1 MACVPQLPNN
11 DRIRY
16 GNMAM
21 CNEMLTSE
29 ISKSSVRK
37 IKYDDQMGLTHE
49 CGVFGCISSSPW
61 PSQLDVANV
70 ISLALVGLQHRGQE
84 SAGIVTGSGKNAD
97 TFNVHRGMG
106 LVSNIYN
113 PDNLSKLNGN
123 LGIGHTRYSTQG
135 KSELQNCQ
143 PFVVDTMH
151 GQIAVAHNGELVNK
165 NKLREDILKCGV
177 GLSSSSDSEVITQIL
192 CFPPKGGEPS
202 GPDWLSRIKFLMQK
216 TPLAYSLLLMNGK
229 EIYALRDPYGNRP
242 LCIGKL
248 VSPSDNVVEGWVVSS
263 ESCVF
268 HSLGASLHYEV
279 GPGEIVKLTQNGMS
293 VMDTVPRPDQGDPAL
308 CIFEYVYFARPDS
321 VMEGQMVYNA
331 RYRCGEQLAI
341 EAPVEA
347 DIVSTVP
354 ESATPAAFGYAAESG
369 IPFIEVLAK
378 NRYIGRTFI
387 QPSKRLRQLAVS
399 KKFGPLHENLKG
411 KRVVLIDDS
420 IVRGNTMG
428 PIVKMLRQGGAK
440 KVHIRI
446 ASPPIRHPCYMG
458 INIPTPKELIANKL
472 SVDEITKL
480 FDADSLAYL
489 SLEGLVKSVQSGIK
503 TKHQNGHSRTTKEE
517 HESKKITEIS
527 SLNRSVGCPEY
538 GHCVACLNG
547 KYPVNIEW

>member
-1 MACVPQLPNN
+1 MS
-11 DRIRY
+11 
-16 GNMAM
+16 
-21 CNEMLTSE
+21 TSGFE
-29 ISKSSVRK
+29 QSGSSCDGGEKSQ
-37 IKYDDQMGLTHE
+37 YDDHMGLTHE
-49 CGVFGCISSSPW
+49 CGVFGCISSGPW

-84 SAGIVTGSGKNAD
+84 SAGIVTGSGESGD

-113 PDNLSKLNGN
+113 ADNLSKLNGN

-165 NKLREDILKCGV
+165 NKLREDILKWGI

-192 CFPPKGGEPS
+192 CFPPKDGEPS

-216 TPLAYSLLLMNGK
+216 TPLAYSLLLMNGN

-242 LCIGKL
+242 LCVGKL
-248 VSPSDNVVEGWVVSS
+248 VSPSDNEVEGWVVSS

-268 HSLGASLHYEV
+268 HSLGANLHYEV
-279 GPGEIVKLTQNGMS
+279 GPGEIIKLTQNGVS
-293 VMDTVPRPDQGDPAL
+293 VLGKVPRPDQGNPAL

-321 VMEGQMVYNA
+321 VLEGQMVYSA
-331 RYRCGEQLAI
+331 RYRCGVQLAI

-347 DIVSTVP
+347 DVVSTVP
-354 ESATPAAFGYAAESG
+354 ESATPAAFGYAAKSEL
-369 IPFIEVLAK
+369 PFVEVLAK

-399 KKFGPLHENLKG
+399 KKFGPLRENLEG
-411 KRVVLIDDS
+411 KRVVLVDDS

-440 KVHIRI
+440 EVHIRI

-458 INIPTPKELIANKL
+458 INIPTPKELIANSL
-472 SVDEITKL
+472 SVDEIAKL

-489 SLEGLVKSVQSGIK
+489 SLTGLVNSVQSGI
-503 TKHQNGHSRTTKEE
+503 TTKNKHNGCSSDKEE
-517 HESKKITEIS
+517 ES
-527 SLNRSVGCPEY
+527 SLSSNEKSAGCSEY

-547 KYPVNIEW
+547 KYPVNIDW